1 MAYKFQVGQT
11 VQMVQG
17 RRYLAISAVDFE
29 VVRQLP
35 EILGERSYRIKSL
48 RESFERVAIE
58 SQLIRG

>member
-11 VQMVQG
+11 VQMMHG
-17 RRYLAISAVDFE
+17 RRYLAISAVDYK

-35 EILGERSYRIKSL
+35 EILGERSYRIKSM
-48 RESFERVAIE
+48 RESFERVVIE